1 MEEQILNVLVDIREE
16 IKTSKKPK
24 MLFAKDIASI
34 LHINLNEATDILKR
48 DDINSIR
55 IGRLKIE
62 ETQFYDWLQ
71 SKRDKQ

>member
-1 MEEQILNVLVDIREE
+1 MEEEILKVLVDIKEE
-16 IKTSKKPK
+16 LKTSKKPK
-24 MLFAKDIASI
+24 MLFAKDIANI

-71 SKRDKQ
+71 SKREK